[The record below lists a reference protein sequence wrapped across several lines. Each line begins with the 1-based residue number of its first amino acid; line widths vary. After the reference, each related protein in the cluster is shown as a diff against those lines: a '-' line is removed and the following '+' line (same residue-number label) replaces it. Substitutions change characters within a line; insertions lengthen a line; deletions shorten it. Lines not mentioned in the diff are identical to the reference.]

1 MDRSDTTLFVP
12 SDWDHAKT
20 LMTLSYQK
28 DRKKPKLLALRIF
41 LMPALLMLYTIGFFI
56 NYGGGDSS
64 YSVEGKYRLH
74 EGGEWVYPKSIKLGA
89 SSNYTS
95 LLDQVANV
103 LSDEHPIIDIQV
115 ISNATTSNE
124 IMQVCGQGKIDD
136 SASNE
141 ICTFLTTENEYN
153 LYYGGK
159 ETSYP
164 NQKELAGA
172 QFAINSALLNV
183 SNINEVYPA
192 NQIQQTPEVVD
203 ENSQANVSVVL
214 VPSIMYVLAAVI
226 CSMFIAGKITNE
238 KINGISKSYMLVGVK
253 MRTYLLQ
260 WLVYF
265 SLNGVVLAG
274 LLTLVCVY
282 FKLMPM
288 SNGGLVFISNYLGLV
303 QLYSMLIMCK

>member
-115 ISNATTSNE
+115 ISNATTTNE

-153 LYYGGK
+153 LYYMVERK
-159 ETSYP
+159 HLTQIKR
-164 NQKELAGA
+164 NLLGA
-172 QFAINSALLNV
+172 QIAIHSALLNV
-183 SNINEVYPA
+183 SNINEVYSA
-192 NQIQQTPEVVD
+192 NQIQQTPEVVMKIHKQMCHGHFVPLHSW
-203 ENSQANVSVVL
+203 EN
-214 VPSIMYVLAAVI
+214 YER
-226 CSMFIAGKITNE
+226 KD
-238 KINGISKSYMLVGVK
+238 
-253 MRTYLLQ
+253 
-260 WLVYF
+260 
-265 SLNGVVLAG
+265 
-274 LLTLVCVY
+274 
-282 FKLMPM
+282 
-288 SNGGLVFISNYLGLV
+288 
-303 QLYSMLIMCK
+303 